1 MDDVDYVRDASVSW
15 LLGILEQLE
24 CETVGQLSPAK
35 LKAPYKETLVSWID
49 EALHFVSDQND
60 LIKKL
65 RDDSGMLKTQLID
78 SQQKVIELQGELL
91 DSKTEQL
98 TALQTTVADTMKA
111 ELASVQE
118 AVETK
123 IHSSWS
129 EVAAKGLSQGFAS
142 AAKIKEA
149 VKSAVAEDEKSKNFM
164 IFGKEEAP
172 NEDIVTTVAEILQD
186 LNEKPRVIEC
196 TRVGTSEQ
204 QKLRPIKVRLTS
216 SDAVFNVLRNAK
228 LLKKSCNN
236 KATFIG
242 PDRSKEERAEH
253 KKLVDK
259 MRTKMGDEPDRY
271 HFIRGGVIRS
281 VKK

>member
-1 MDDVDYVRDASVSW
+1 MDDVDDMRDAGLDWIEKMLRELKVGRVDQLCLAACKAPVKDNLGAWLWESIKMVRDYTDLAKKMRD
-15 LLGILEQLE
+15 
-24 CETVGQLSPAK
+24 ET
-35 LKAPYKETLVSWID
+35 KA
-49 EALHFVSDQND
+49 
-60 LIKKL
+60 
-65 RDDSGMLKTQLID
+65 LKTQLIG
-78 SQQKVIELQGELL
+78 SQQKVVDLQDELL
-91 DSKTEQL
+91 SSKTDQL
-98 TALQTTVADTMKA
+98 AALQTTVADTVKA

-118 AVETK
+118 AVQTK
-123 IHSSWS
+123 IHSSWN

-172 NEDIVTTVAEILQD
+172 NEDIVTTVAEIMED
-186 LNEKPRVIEC
+186 LNEKPRVMEC
-196 TRVGTSEQ
+196 TRVGTSERG
-204 QKLRPIKVRLTS
+204 KSRPIKVQLTS
-216 SDAVFNVLRNAK
+216 SDAVSNVLRNAK
-228 LLKKSCNN
+228 LLKNSCNN

-259 MRTKMGDEPDRY
+259 MRTMMEDQPDKY
-271 HFIRGGVIRS
+271 HFIRGGAIRS